1 MKNPHVKF
9 EELITIADHLAALIN
24 AEDSIIDIE
33 RQLKAAIDND
43 SGWRNRANHALAS
56 WKGTRRSIT
65 ARLALLRQREKESK
79 EKGRDAHTEFLIEE
93 MKRYF
98 PRAAFM
104 ACDHRAKLRV
114 EALKSEDPN

>member
-33 RQLKAAIDND
+33 RQLKASIDND

-65 ARLALLRQREKESK
+65 ARLALLRQREKEANQQSR
-79 EKGRDAHTEFLIEE
+79 EKHGEFLIEE
-93 MKRYF
+93 MKRYI
-98 PRAAFM
+98 PRVAFM
-104 ACDHRAKLRV
+104 ACDHRAKLRM
-114 EALKSEDPN
+114 EALKSEAPN